1 MRERSRRIS
10 ATNSAIAA
18 LARPAS
24 SGTSPSAARSSP
36 SQYGTPSRATNARIT
51 PIVLSPIARA
61 GTLITRSKLTESASE
76 RRTRRY
82 ASASLTSRRE

>member
-1 MRERSRRIS
+1 MS
-10 ATNSAIAA
+10 ATNSAMAA
-18 LARPAS
+18 RARPAS
-24 SGTSPSAARSSP
+24 SGISPSAARSSP

-76 RRTRRY
+76 RSTRR
-82 ASASLTSRRE
+82 